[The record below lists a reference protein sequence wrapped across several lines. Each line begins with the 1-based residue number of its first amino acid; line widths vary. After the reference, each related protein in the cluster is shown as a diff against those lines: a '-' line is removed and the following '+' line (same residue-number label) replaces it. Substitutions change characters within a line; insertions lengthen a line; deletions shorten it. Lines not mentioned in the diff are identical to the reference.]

1 MADEKSEH
9 EVAQKT
15 ELSLNDFWQ
24 DEVLRARKRSK
35 NWRDRASE
43 TVKTYRGI
51 TDDEFEFFNIL
62 WSNTETLKGAV
73 YSHTPRPE
81 VTRRFLEDDPEGN
94 SMAMVMERCLSYC
107 QGIKNYEF
115 DRAMKLAR
123 DDYLLAGRGTVRVRY
138 DAEFEDE
145 VTEGYRE
152 LDEGGVEFVDD
163 VEEKKVWEEAF
174 TEHVTWR
181 DFEHSFGKKW
191 CPDVWWTGFARD
203 MTRDELIEKFGPEA
217 GKKIPLNGEMLHDD
231 WEVWHAGETG
241 GDFDAGLYDWY
252 DREDF
257 ARVWEIW
264 DKRSKTVV
272 WISEANNE
280 LIMEEDDPYGLEGFF
295 PCPEPMVS
303 VKTTDTLE
311 PVPEYTLYQYQAE
324 ELNVI
329 TRRLTRLTEALKAV
343 GVCDAEI
350 HSLTRLFDG
359 EDNEIMPDEEF
370 GKLASAGG
378 TEKAIEWLPI
388 AVISDVIGKLSQRRS
403 EVKEE
408 IYELTGI
415 SDIIRGQSDPRET
428 ATAVRTKGR
437 FGTLRIQNRQKDM
450 QVFAR
455 DAVRLMGG
463 LIAELFDTDTL
474 IMMSGVE
481 NREDIVAGMNAM
493 VEKFRDEDLRDY
505 TIDIETDS
513 TIAINEQQQKQD
525 VTEFFGALAPLMQQ
539 LIPAVQQGILP
550 MQAAKA
556 MLMYA
561 ANRFN
566 AGRDLTAALESIGS
580 QPPKQ
585 EEDPAKQAAQMK
597 QQVEMGKLKLQ
608 QAELEMKKQKMEMD
622 AQVDIAKIQIE
633 MQKLGMD
640 FESTKLKEQVKVIV
654 ARMDID
660 AAKANLAGSN

>member
-1 MADEKSEH
+1 
-9 EVAQKT
+9 
-15 ELSLNDFWQ
+15 
-24 DEVLRARKRSK
+24 
-35 NWRDRASE
+35 
-43 TVKTYRGI
+43 
-51 TDDEFEFFNIL
+51 
-62 WSNTETLKGAV
+62 
-73 YSHTPRPE
+73 
-81 VTRRFLEDDPEGN
+81 
-94 SMAMVMERCLSYC
+94 
-107 QGIKNYEF
+107 
-115 DRAMKLAR
+115 
-123 DDYLLAGRGTVRVRY
+123 
-138 DAEFEDE
+138 
-145 VTEGYRE
+145 
-152 LDEGGVEFVDD
+152 
-163 VEEKKVWEEAF
+163 
-174 TEHVTWR
+174 
-181 DFEHSFGKKW
+181 
-191 CPDVWWTGFARD
+191 
-203 MTRDELIEKFGPEA
+203 
-217 GKKIPLNGEMLHDD
+217 
-231 WEVWHAGETG
+231 
-241 GDFDAGLYDWY
+241 
-252 DREDF
+252 
-257 ARVWEIW
+257 
-264 DKRSKTVV
+264 
-272 WISEANNE
+272 
-280 LIMEEDDPYGLEGFF
+280 
-295 PCPEPMVS
+295 
-303 VKTTDTLE
+303 
-311 PVPEYTLYQYQAE
+311 
-324 ELNVI
+324 
-329 TRRLTRLTEALKAV
+329 
-343 GVCDAEI
+343 
-350 HSLTRLFDG
+350 
-359 EDNEIMPDEEF
+359 
-370 GKLASAGG
+370 
-378 TEKAIEWLPI
+378 LPI
-388 AVISDVIGKLSQRRS
+388 TVISDVIGKLSQRRS